1 MEKYRIVFCGKT
13 EEDKPL
19 GEAIVDD
26 DFVEMSAKTDCC
38 NKALKGRFT
47 SCFIY
52 QIKDELPEGAVA
64 ELGVYK
70 GGITKFMASCFP
82 DRTIYAFDTFE
93 GMPTDLVGDKDCSDI
108 IGEFQDVDD
117 VLEYLDDP
125 NIEIR
130 KGLFPAT
137 TNGLELNIFS
147 LVHLDADIYESTL
160 AGLQFF
166 WPRMAYGG
174 VIIMDDFEFGP
185 APGVRMA
192 FDDYFGP
199 DHPGLRTLL
208 IDPETGG
215 PHIVSIK
222 KMH

>member
-1 MEKYRIVFCGKT
+1 MEKYKIVFCGKT
-13 EEDKPL
+13 EEDAPL

-26 DFVEMSAKTDCC
+26 AFVKMSEETDCR

-52 QIKDELPEGAVA
+52 EMKDELPEGDVA

-82 DRTIYAFDTFE
+82 NKTVYAFDTFE
-93 GMPTDLVGDKDCSDI
+93 GMPDIVGDKDDPCVE
-108 IGEFQDVDD
+108 GMFQEVDD
-117 VLEYLDDP
+117 VLEYLNDP

-130 KGLFPAT
+130 KGIFPST
-137 TNGLELNIFS
+137 TEGLDDKTFS

-166 WPRMAYGG
+166 WPRMAVGG
-174 VIIMDDFEFGP
+174 VIIMDDFEF
-185 APGVRMA
+185 ANTPGVKVA
-192 FDDYFGP
+192 FDEYFDENP
-199 DHPGLRTLL
+199 PKIKVLL
-208 IDPETGG
+208 IDPEMDQ
-215 PHIVSIK
+215 PHIISIK
-222 KMH
+222 NTL